1 MALSIRPKMTRIR
14 QLLAMALRAVIWRRT
29 VEPPV
34 LGLGALIGWVILTTA
49 VELGISLVNAGE
61 NPQFDIY
68 GLNALI
74 AWRASLLLVG
84 VIFAPAAYRA
94 TLLSSS
100 LALSTLVGLVD
111 RKSVV

>member
-1 MALSIRPKMTRIR
+1 MTFSIRPTLTRIR
-14 QLLAMALRAVIWRRT
+14 QLLAMALRAMIWRRT

-74 AWRASLLLVG
+74 AWRASLLLVR
-84 VIFAPAAYRA
+84 VVFAPAAYRA
-94 TLLSSS
+94 TLVSSS
-100 LALSTLVGLVD
+100 LAVSTQDG
-111 RKSVV
+111 